1 MPPVL
6 HRKAE
11 DRGCWWTR
19 RQVPPALRKRLILI
33 ANVLHSHTK
42 RASESGALFALRFL
56 LFVSLLL
63 PASGGGDTLPK
74 ACLPARI
81 DEQVQVSYVFD
92 GDTVKLSDGRRV
104 RFIGINTPEIGHH
117 EVLTQPY
124 AEAAKKSLQEA
135 LKTGGNV
142 LSLQYGR
149 ERQDH
154 YGRLLAH
161 AYLSNGENVA
171 ILLLRQGHATTVV
184 VPPNTS
190 AADCYQLVEHEARS
204 ARRGLWQL
212 ASYQTQ
218 DADSLPADTRG
229 FRLVRGQVAGI
240 HRTRHQ
246 VRIALKGTLTA
257 RVSNADLVN
266 FKPDYL
272 ENLVNHTVELR
283 GWIRPERDGL
293 GIRVRHP
300 AALVLVGASP

>member
-1 MPPVL
+1 
-6 HRKAE
+6 
-11 DRGCWWTR
+11 
-19 RQVPPALRKRLILI
+19 
-33 ANVLHSHTK
+33 
-42 RASESGALFALRFL
+42 LRFL